1 MVLSKYCDNN
11 TTIFSIF
18 QNFVQH
24 IDVIRLKWNGKKV
37 KKVFFLIALNKSPF
51 MPCYYTKQHGFME
64 GRSCLSNLLETL
76 DELTEAMERGDQ
88 VDLIYLHL
96 KKKPS
101 SQYLMAGYLSNWNH
115 SA

>member
-1 MVLSKYCDNN
+1 
-11 TTIFSIF
+11 
-18 QNFVQH
+18 
-24 IDVIRLKWNGKKV
+24 
-37 KKVFFLIALNKSPF
+37 
-51 MPCYYTKQHGFME
+51 ME

-101 SQYLMAGYLSNWNH
+101 IQYLMAGYLSNWNH